1 MKIYN
6 NLCILKKVNLWLLLT
21 LFYDTL
27 STDGAMNRAEFINK
41 LLKLDPGLAV
51 RALRND
57 RLTAKL
63 KVTSLLKE
71 LRLLVKD
78 T

>member
-1 MKIYN
+1 MY
-6 NLCILKKVNLWLLLT
+6 
-21 LFYDTL
+21 
-27 STDGAMNRAEFINK
+27 TDGGMNRAEFISK
-41 LLKLDPGLAV
+41 LLKLDPRLAV

-71 LRLLVKD
+71 LKLMVRD
-78 T
+78 S

>member
-1 MKIYN
+1 
-6 NLCILKKVNLWLLLT
+6 
-21 LFYDTL
+21 
-27 STDGAMNRAEFINK
+27 MNRAEFINK